1 MVSPELLKS
10 SAIFISFASLMYFK
24 SRLTPLYA
32 DDYPY
37 SFIWDG
43 EDNGNLAYG
52 NQKYRRVRN
61 FKDLLKSQISHYKT
75 WDGRTLAESLVQIF
89 LAFDDK
95 KHFDRANTLVILTQL
110 LLCAAIGS
118 GNIAD

>member
-1 MVSPELLKS
+1 MNRKIKRKIIREISRKLMVSPELLKS

-43 EDNGNLAYG
+43 ENNGNLAYG
-52 NQKYRRVRN
+52 NQKYKR
-61 FKDLLKSQISHYKT
+61 FP
-75 WDGRTLAESLVQIF
+75 
-89 LAFDDK
+89 K
-95 KHFDRANTLVILTQL
+95 KL
-110 LLCAAIGS
+110 
-118 GNIAD
+118 